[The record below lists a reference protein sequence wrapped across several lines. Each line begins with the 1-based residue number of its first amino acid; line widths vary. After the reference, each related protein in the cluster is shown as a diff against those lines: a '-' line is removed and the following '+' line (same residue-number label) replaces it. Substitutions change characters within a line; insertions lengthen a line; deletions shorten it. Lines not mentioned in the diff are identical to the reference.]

1 MGRIFLP
8 MFLIHKKMKKT
19 ILLFVLA
26 FISVVSS
33 AQVTVWEDNFDD
45 ADLAGWTL
53 LDRDEDGINWI
64 ARKNINLDESG
75 SAIVDGEHSILGNYL
90 MNLDDLSTVVRLVE
104 NWAITPVINLSQH
117 SGKKLQLVLNAQTSI
132 YDTNQDLLVYGST
145 SKDPDT
151 FTLLSTL
158 KLQRQTELEAE
169 FKDYSVDISQYAGE
183 SVVYLAV
190 SNVADENLNFIGF
203 EIDKVSIVAGG
214 NLGIGDHTLDK
225 NRSFLAE
232 NPVKENLELQL
243 ADQFKDNKTALKI
256 YNAAGNLVK
265 EVNYNNQNISV
276 SDLPQGFYFLLV
288 TNDTNSQTIKF
299 IKK

>member
-1 MGRIFLP
+1 
-8 MFLIHKKMKKT
+8 MKKT

-26 FISVVSS
+26 FISAVSS

-104 NWAITPVINLSQH
+104 NWAITPAINLSQH
-117 SGKKLQLVLNAQTSI
+117 SGKKIQVVLNAQTSI

-183 SVVYLAV
+183 AVLYLAV

-214 NLGIGDHTLDK
+214 NLGIGDHILDK

-232 NPVKENLELQL
+232 NPVRENLELQL

-276 SDLPQGFYFLLV
+276 ADLPQGFYFLLL

>member
-1 MGRIFLP
+1 
-8 MFLIHKKMKKT
+8 MKKT

-26 FISVVSS
+26 FVSVVSS

-104 NWAITPVINLSQH
+104 NWAITPAISLAQH
-117 SGKKLQLVLNAQTSI
+117 SGKKIQVVLNAQTSI

-214 NLGIGDHTLDK
+214 NLGIGDHILDK

-232 NPVKENLELQL
+232 NPVRENLELQL
-243 ADQFKDNKTALKI
+243 ADQFKDHKTALKI

-276 SDLPQGFYFLLV
+276 ADLPQGFYFLLV

>member
-26 FISVVSS
+26 FISAVSS

-104 NWAITPVINLSQH
+104 NWAITPAINLSQH
-117 SGKKLQLVLNAQTSI
+117 SGKKIQVVLNAQTSI

-183 SVVYLAV
+183 AVLYLAV

-214 NLGIGDHTLDK
+214 NLGIGDHILDK

-232 NPVKENLELQL
+232 NPVRENLELQL

-276 SDLPQGFYFLLV
+276 ADLPQGFYFLLL

>member
-183 SVVYLAV
+183 SVVYFAV

-214 NLGIGDHTLDK
+214 NLGIGDHTLNK

>member
-276 SDLPQGFYFLLV
+276 SDLPQGFYFLLI
-288 TNDTNSQTIKF
+288 TNNTNSQTIKF